1 MDQARGRTKGHTSG
15 HAGETRGNGDAPNA
29 LIVRGAREHNLRD
42 VDVELP
48 RDRLIVVTGLSGSG
62 KSSLA
67 FDTIYAEGQ
76 RRYVESLSAY
86 ARQFLGVMEKP
97 DVDVIEGL
105 SPAIAIEQRTAGGN
119 PRSTVGTVT
128 EIYDYLRLLWARAGT
143 PHCPSC
149 GRPVRPQS
157 PSEIAQQILGW
168 PAGARIEVRAPLV
181 RGRKGEFRD
190 LFERTLSEGFVRA
203 RVDGELIDLSD
214 PPHLNRR
221 RNHDISVVVDRLTVR
236 ASDRERLSDSVAT
249 ALRMADGVV
258 EVALHGGD
266 DGGDDGGDETQH
278 LFSERYACPGCGLG
292 MPELEPRQFSFNS
305 PFGAC
310 PECDGLGSQ
319 RVPNAGLIV
328 GGDRISILEGV
339 LLPLG
344 TPGSGGRRHALVR
357 LARKL
362 DFDLNTPWGDLDAD
376 RQEAILHG
384 DTDVGWEGAVAA
396 TLRRY
401 HDTTSERVRLA
412 LEEYMTLSTCLA
424 CEGGRLRPESRA
436 VTLEGLSLPELTAQ
450 SVAELRPLLGGWLER
465 ARAAAGQTAEIR
477 VPILKEVVERLEFL
491 DHVGL
496 GYLTP
501 ARSAGTLSGGEAQRI
516 RLATQIGSRLV
527 GVLYVLD
534 EPSIG
539 LHPRD
544 NRKLLQTLGALRDLG
559 NTVLVVEHDELTIRR
574 ADHIVDMGP
583 GAGREGGEVIVSGD
597 IDRLLADERSL
608 TAAYLRGE
616 REISVP
622 ERRRPP
628 EQGHLVVRGAREH
641 NLRSIDVE
649 FPLGTF
655 ICVTGVSGSGK
666 STLVE
671 QILYRRLAREIYRSK
686 LVPGAHDAIEG
697 LELFDK
703 VIDVDQSPIGR
714 TPRSN
719 PATYTGLF
727 TPIRELFARLPESNM
742 RGYAAGRFSFNVKGG
757 RCEPC
762 RGDGL
767 VKIEMHFLPDVYVPC
782 DICRGRRYNRET
794 LEVLYRGRS
803 IADVLAM
810 SVDEALEFFG
820 AVPSV
825 KRRLGTLSDVGLG
838 YVTLGQPATTLSG
851 GEAQRVKLAT
861 ELAKTSTGRTIYILD
876 EPTTGLHFEDV
887 RLLLRVLHRLAGRGN
902 TIIVIEHHM
911 DVVKTADWVIDMG
924 PEGGAG
930 GGLVVAAGPPELIA
944 ATPGSHTGRHLASLL
959 PEFPPE
965 SSRETSPESNRKSSG
980 TLAL

>member
-1 MDQARGRTKGHTSG
+1 ME
-15 HAGETRGNGDAPNA
+15 ETRENSNPTGADRTGANGADAADGGGA

-190 LFERTLSEGFVRA
+190 LFERTLSDGFVRA
-203 RVDGELIDLSD
+203 RVDGELVDLSD
-214 PPHLNRR
+214 PPLLNRR
-221 RNHDISVVVDRLTVR
+221 RNHDISVVVDRLVVR

-249 ALRMADGVV
+249 ALRMADGVA
-258 EVALHGGD
+258 EVALENGD
-266 DGGDDGGDETQH
+266 AGGDEDGIH

-310 PECDGLGSQ
+310 QECDGLGHQ
-319 RVPNAGLIV
+319 RVPNADLIV
-328 GGDRISILEGV
+328 GGDQISILEGV

-344 TPGSGGRRHALVR
+344 TPSWSGRRHALAR

-362 DFDLNTPWGDLDAD
+362 DFDLNTVWGDLDAD
-376 RQEAILHG
+376 QQEAILYG

-424 CEGGRLRPESRA
+424 CDGGRLRPESRA
-436 VTLEGLSLPELTAQ
+436 VTLEGLSLPALTAQ
-450 SVAELRPLLGGWLER
+450 SVAELRPLLGGWLAE
-465 ARAAAGQTAEIR
+465 AREAGGQAAEIR

-496 GYLTP
+496 GYLTL

-583 GAGREGGEVIVSGD
+583 GAGREGGEVVVSGD
-597 IDRLLADERSL
+597 IDRLLADDRSL

-616 REISVP
+616 REIAVP

-628 EQGHLVVRGAREH
+628 EGGRLVVRGAREH
-641 NLRSIDVE
+641 NLRAIDVE

-697 LELFDK
+697 IDLFDK

-727 TPIRELFARLPESNM
+727 TPIRELFARLPESNI
-742 RGYAAGRFSFNVKGG
+742 RGYAPGRFSFNVKGG

-810 SVDEALEFFG
+810 SVDEALEFFD

-887 RLLLRVLHRLAGRGN
+887 RLLLRVLHRLADRGN

-930 GGLVVAAGPPELIA
+930 GGLVVAEGPPELVA

-959 PEFPPE
+959 PE
-965 SSRETSPESNRKSSG
+965 SSRESTPKSSG
-980 TLAL
+980 TLAI